1 MRFLLV
7 SISILFSGI
16 FFLFYTASLWKN
28 IFLIQNNNFFF
39 WESVFWSLWY
49 WPLIFFSLA
58 VFYFIYFRHQNKKD
72 GPVQDN
78 LNIDNSTSDKKISNF
93 IFSIVLI
100 LTAVAV
106 IFIYFKIDL
115 FLLFIYY
122 FTWILIYFISK
133 ELFNNKIISQNLF
146 IIWNIYSIISGYF
159 ASIWWIIYNLFIEE
173 SILLLSTLLIIWFYH
188 IYIHV
193 KYENIISLIF
203 WIITFIFAL
212 YRWIIVLFPWII

>member
-16 FFLFYTASLWKN
+16 LFLFYTASLWKN
-28 IFLIQNNNFFF
+28 IFLISNNEFFF
-39 WESVFWSLWY
+39 WESLFWSLWY
-49 WPLIFFSLA
+49 WPLIFLLLA

-72 GPVQDN
+72 ISISE
-78 LNIDNSTSDKKISNF
+78 NIDKEYIKTEKKISNT
-93 IFSIVLI
+93 IFVVIFLLICISIL
-100 LTAVAV
+100 
-106 IFIYFKIDL
+106 FIYFNIDL
-115 FLLFIYY
+115 FMLFIYY
-122 FTWILIYFISK
+122 FSGILIYFIFK
-133 ELFNNKIISQNLF
+133 ELFIKNIIPQKIF

-159 ASIWWIIYNLFIEE
+159 ASIWWIIYNIFIEE
-173 SILLLSTLLIIWFYH
+173 NILLLSALIIIWFYH

-212 YRWIIVLFPWII
+212 YRWIILLFPWII